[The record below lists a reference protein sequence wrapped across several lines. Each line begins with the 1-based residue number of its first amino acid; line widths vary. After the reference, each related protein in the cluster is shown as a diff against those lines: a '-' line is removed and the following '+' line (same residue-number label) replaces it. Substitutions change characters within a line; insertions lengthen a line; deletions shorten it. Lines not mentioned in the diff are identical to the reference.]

1 MLTPQEAR
9 QRFSKIVRRPD
20 DEINLAEATLLIAA
34 GQGSDAHTELSLAQL
49 ATIAHRVEMLLRFE
63 GITEPEIMPA
73 ETVAIIN
80 RVLFEEEGFTGNR
93 ENYYDAENS
102 YLDRVL
108 VRRTGIPITLSIV
121 YMEIAR
127 QTGLTMQGIGLPGHF
142 VVGYWSPLGG
152 AMPDLILDPYN
163 NGRLLTLEE
172 CAHRVH
178 AAYGE
183 DIRFT
188 PEWLQPMSNRQ
199 ILARVLN
206 NLKHI
211 YMSLD
216 QHREALR
223 IIDMLLVVQPDAV
236 WELKERGMLYY
247 RTGSFV
253 LALADL
259 RRYSKLMPEGE
270 ESYLVRYYIE
280 LLQRLVVSHN

>member
-9 QRFSKIVRRPD
+9 RRFSQLVRRPD
-20 DEINLAEATLLIAA
+20 EEINLAEAALLIAA
-34 GQGSDAHTELSLAQL
+34 GQGGDAHTELSLAQL
-49 ATIAHRVEMLLRFE
+49 SAMADRVQMLLRFE
-63 GITEPEIMPA
+63 GITEADAMPA

-80 RVLFEEEGFTGNR
+80 RVLFHEEGFTGNR
-93 ENYYDAENS
+93 EDYYDIENS

-108 VRRTGIPITLSIV
+108 ARRTGIPITLSIV

-127 QTGLTMQGIGLPGHF
+127 QVGLRMEGIGLPGHF
-142 VVGYWSPLGG
+142 VVGHW
-152 AMPDLILDPYN
+152 PDAIAPTPTLIVDPYSE
-163 NGRLLTLEE
+163 GLLLSLDE
-172 CAHRVH
+172 CAARVH

-183 DIRFT
+183 DVRFT

-211 YMSLD
+211 YTSLD
-216 QHREALR
+216 QRREALR
-223 IIDMLLVVQPDAV
+223 IIDMILTVQPDAV
-236 WELKERGMLYY
+236 WNIKERGMLYY
-247 RTGSFV
+247 RTGSFI

-259 RRYSKLMPEGE
+259 RRYSKLSPDGD
-270 ESYLVRYYIE
+270 ESGYIKYYIQ